1 MYLKVR
7 ERKMSA
13 HLLACLPDTKKKI
26 LCEFTEKC
34 FADFNQSSRVIYL
47 TWYSLLLF
55 FWELN
60 LYHSFILWHDFKI
73 LVKSIG
79 GGTFSC
85 LASC

>member
-1 MYLKVR
+1 MISTKNSTEITQKAGMYLKVR

-47 TWYSLLLF
+47 TWYSFAPVFLGIEF
-55 FWELN
+55 ISF
-60 LYHSFILWHDFKI
+60 LYFM
-73 LVKSIG
+73 
-79 GGTFSC
+79 
-85 LASC
+85 A